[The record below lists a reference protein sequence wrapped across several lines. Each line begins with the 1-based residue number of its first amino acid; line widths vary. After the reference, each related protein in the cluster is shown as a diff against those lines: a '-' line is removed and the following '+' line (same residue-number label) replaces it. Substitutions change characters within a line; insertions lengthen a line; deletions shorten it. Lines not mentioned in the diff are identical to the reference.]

1 MMEGKRVAVTGM
13 GRSGMAIARAAI
25 ARGAKVSVLDEKPG
39 DDPHIIRAVDIL
51 QQLGAEPVP
60 GWHGHL
66 DPADYDFLVPSPGFR
81 REHPA
86 IRDMVAGGR
95 EVISEVEF
103 AYRIARSPIL
113 AITGTNGKSTTTVL
127 LFLLLQAAGRNPVLC
142 GNIAGSGF
150 HEVTLT
156 EAAEIAAENQPLV
169 AEVSS
174 YQLEWVKEF
183 RPRIATITNIT
194 PDHLERHP
202 TFEDYLQTKLRLFST
217 MGKGD
222 TIVLN
227 EREPSTPINRMLRD
241 VDQAVWLRLVD
252 PALSHEGALSRA
264 NTRREG
270 ERLVLGNKEVHLADL
285 ALYGDHQVIDAMIAW
300 EMATAFI
307 GDIDTHWEAMLRVL
321 IEFPGLHHRLERVGQ
336 HGGVLVINSSMTTNP
351 AAVIACSKAVPG
363 KQYLLM
369 GGLTKNLDFRSV
381 GTYLKE
387 SGHVAILFGEDNS
400 ELACQLGVEP
410 HSYPTLEEAFAVAA
424 DRAKPGDVIML
435 APGCASAPPY
445 IDFRERGDAFR
456 RIAKEWLG
464 T

>member
-1 MMEGKRVAVTGM
+1 MEGKRAAVTGM
-13 GRSGMAIARAAI
+13 GRSGMAIARAAL
-25 ARGAKVSVLDEKPG
+25 ARGARVTVFDEKPG
-39 DDPHIIRAVDIL
+39 DDPHIISAVDKL

-66 DPADYDFLVPSPGFR
+66 DPADFDLLVPSPGFR

-86 IRDMVAGGR
+86 IRDMLAGDR

-113 AITGTNGKSTTTVL
+113 AITGTNGKSTTTVML
-127 LFLLLQAAGRNPVLC
+127 YLLLQAAGKNPILC

-156 EAAEIAAENQPLV
+156 EAAETSDGVQPLV

-174 YQLEWVKEF
+174 YQLEWVRDF
-183 RPRIATITNIT
+183 RPLVATLTNVT
-194 PDHLERHP
+194 PDHMERHP
-202 TFEDYLQTKLRLFST
+202 TFEDYLDTKLRLFAR
-217 MGKGD
+217 MGEGD

-227 EREPSTPINRMLRD
+227 EREISTPVDRVLRD
-241 VDQAVWLRLVD
+241 VDSAVGLRLVD
-252 PALSHEGALSRA
+252 PALSHEGARSRA

-270 ERLVLGNKEVHLADL
+270 ERLVLGNREVHLADL
-285 ALYGDHQVIDAMIAW
+285 SLFGDHQVVDAMLAW

-307 GDIDTHWEAMLRVL
+307 GDVEPHWEAMLRVL
-321 IEFPGLHHRLERVGQ
+321 IEFPGLHHRLERVAQ

-363 KQYLLM
+363 KQFLLM
-369 GGLTKNLDFRSV
+369 GGLTKNLDFRPV
-381 GTYLKE
+381 GTYLHDT
-387 SGHVAILFGEDNS
+387 GHTAILFGADND
-400 ELACQLGVEP
+400 ELACQLGIEP
-410 HSYPTLEEAFAVAA
+410 KSWSSLEEAFKDAA
-424 DRAKPGDVIML
+424 HRAQPGEVIML

-445 IDFRERGDAFR
+445 ADFRERGDAFR
-456 RIAKEWLG
+456 RIAREWIEA
-464 T
+464 